1 MTQPFRLRSA
11 MALLCLALP
20 LGALG
25 ACSNTGTSPGSD
37 AALASPTLPGQE
49 IATRLCSGCHAI
61 GRTDESPHPD
71 SLPFRKISLRYPV
84 RNLEEALGEGIF
96 VGHPDMP
103 PFQLEPDDID
113 ELLDYIESIQ
123 DPA

>member
-1 MTQPFRLRSA
+1 MIQPFRLHPA
-11 MALLCLALP
+11 TALLCLALP

-25 ACSNTGTSPGSD
+25 ACTNTGASPASE
-37 AALASPTLPGQE
+37 ATLASPTLPGQE
-49 IATRLCSGCHAI
+49 IASRLCSGCHAI

-71 SLPFRKISLRYPV
+71 SLPFRKISIRYPV

-103 PFQLEPDDID
+103 PFQLAPDDIN

-123 DPA
+123 DPT

>member
-20 LGALG
+20 LFALG

>member
-1 MTQPFRLRSA
+1 MSRSSRMRA
-11 MALLCLALP
+11 VAALLFFAIPAGFLT
-20 LGALG
+20 
-25 ACSNTGTSPGSD
+25 ACMNTD
-37 AALASPTLPGQE
+37 AQPTAEATLSAPVLPGQE

-61 GRTDESPHPD
+61 GRTDQSAHPD
-71 SLPFRKISLRYPV
+71 SLPFRRIALQYPV
-84 RNLEEALGEGIF
+84 RSLEEALGEGIF

-113 ELLDYIESIQ
+113 DLLDYIESIQ

>member
-1 MTQPFRLRSA
+1 VDSA
-11 MALLCLALP
+11 V
-20 LGALG
+20 
-25 ACSNTGTSPGSD
+25 
-37 AALASPTLPGQE
+37 AAPALPGQE

-61 GRTDESPHPD
+61 GRTDESSHPD
-71 SLPFRKISLRYPV
+71 SLPFRKISLMYPV
-84 RNLEEALGEGIF
+84 RSLEEALGEGIF

-113 ELLDYIESIQ
+113 DLLDYIESIQ

>member
-1 MTQPFRLRSA
+1 MIQPFRLHPA
-11 MALLCLALP
+11 TALLCLALP
-20 LGALG
+20 LVALG
-25 ACSNTGTSPGSD
+25 ACTNTGASPASE

>member
-1 MTQPFRLRSA
+1 MNQPFRLHTA
-11 MALLCLALP
+11 AALLCLALP
-20 LGALG
+20 LGGLG
-25 ACSNTGTSPGSD
+25 ACTNTGASPASE
-37 AALASPTLPGQE
+37 AALAAPTLPGQE

-61 GRTDESPHPD
+61 GRTDESAHPD
-71 SLPFRKISLRYPV
+71 SLPFRKISIRYPV

-113 ELLDYIESIQ
+113 DLLDYIESIQ

>member
-1 MTQPFRLRSA
+1 
-11 MALLCLALP
+11 
-20 LGALG
+20 
-25 ACSNTGTSPGSD
+25 
-37 AALASPTLPGQE
+37 
-49 IATRLCSGCHAI
+49 
-61 GRTDESPHPD
+61 
-71 SLPFRKISLRYPV
+71 LPFRKISLRYPV